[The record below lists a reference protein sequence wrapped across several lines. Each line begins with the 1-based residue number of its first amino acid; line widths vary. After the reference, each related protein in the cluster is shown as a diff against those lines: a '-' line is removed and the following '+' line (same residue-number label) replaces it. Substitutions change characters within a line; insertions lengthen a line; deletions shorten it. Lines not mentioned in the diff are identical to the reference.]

1 MKNFFYFFIIFIV
14 YLSIT
19 SDNTSFVFDELEESN
34 SYYVE
39 IENLNTNNISCIEN
53 LNIQAIEI
61 EINPIYKIDK
71 VFFYKDLNFFIRNV
85 IRRLKDKGYYIEANK
100 YLIEPIKIKNIL
112 VFNNKNKILE
122 ELETCNLT
130 IKTLAKN

>member
-1 MKNFFYFFIIFIV
+1 MKNFFYFLILIII

-19 SDNTSFVFDELEESN
+19 SSSTSIVFDEEDESN

-39 IENLNTNNISCIEN
+39 IENLNTNNISCIDN
-53 LNIQAIEI
+53 LNVQAIEI
-61 EINPIYKIDK
+61 DINPIYKIDTI
-71 VFFYKDLNFFIRNV
+71 FFYKDLNFFIKNV
-85 IRRLKDKGYYIEANK
+85 VRRLKDKGYYIEANR
-100 YLIEPIKIKNIL
+100 YLIEPIRIKNIL

-122 ELETCNLT
+122 RIEICNLN